1 MVLTMVVTGW
11 LELYFPNNIFIRVA
25 SGPWIRWP
33 LFPSSLSL
41 SLSLSL
47 SCLLTICFNVWLFGR
62 LVLYLWHDLSSYV
75 CGDLIIY
82 LSIFGSDAPKHQPFS
97 NCVLDCRTLC
107 CNFFKIELFV
117 IMLGHNITK
126 LAWYICDSLVE
137 SSCSCFGVS
146 NLANSSFCSCVAYIN
161 VIVLSENP

>member
-1 MVLTMVVTGW
+1 MAVTGW
-11 LELYFPNNIFIRVA
+11 LEIYFPNSIFIRVA

-33 LFPSSLSL
+33 LFPSSFSLCLSL
-41 SLSLSL
+41 VCSLFVLMFGSLED
-47 SCLLTICFNVWLFGR
+47 LFHILDMTYHR
-62 LVLYLWHDLSSYV
+62 V

-117 IMLGHNITK
+117 IMLDHNITK

-137 SSCSCFGVS
+137 SSCTCFGVS

>member
-1 MVLTMVVTGW
+1 MVLG
-11 LELYFPNNIFIRVA
+11 
-25 SGPWIRWP
+25 SGGPFFQ
-33 LFPSSLSL
+33 LVSLSL
-41 SLSLSL
+41 SLSLVCSL
-47 SCLLTICFNVWLFGR
+47 FVLMFGSLEDLFYI
-62 LVLYLWHDLSSYV
+62 LDMTYHHV

-117 IMLGHNITK
+117 IMLDHNITK

-137 SSCSCFGVS
+137 SSCTCFGVS